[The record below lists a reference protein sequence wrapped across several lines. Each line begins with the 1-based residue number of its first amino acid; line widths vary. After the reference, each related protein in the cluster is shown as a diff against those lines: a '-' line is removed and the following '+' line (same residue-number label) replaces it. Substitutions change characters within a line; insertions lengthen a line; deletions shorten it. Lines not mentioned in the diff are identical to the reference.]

1 MIFIVNQL
9 ATKGV
14 YTIIMIILTI
24 AVVLFATT
32 VNVLLNRL
40 SCWLTANLLKVNV
53 SKSASM
59 LIGSKRKYGN
69 KLFNISLCGDP
80 IPPVDNVKYLG
91 IYIDRFLKWDIHI
104 TYLINKMKSRVYMLC
119 RLKPL
124 PSNILLRLYKVYI
137 VPMVDYCSIS
147 YQSCSTS
154 LSKRLDTMHFKAIR
168 LLTSSK
174 VVQTSI
180 PSSPSARRSY
190 LIAVQ
195 TYKILHNLAPSY
207 LFSNVQYSEPISQR
221 SLRNKFRV
229 RVPPVNSNYGR
240 NSFYFKCTKLWNRL
254 SYTLYTCSTLK
265 SFKSLYKIVF
275 KL

>member
-1 MIFIVNQL
+1 
-9 ATKGV
+9 
-14 YTIIMIILTI
+14 
-24 AVVLFATT
+24 
-32 VNVLLNRL
+32 
-40 SCWLTANLLKVNV
+40 
-53 SKSASM
+53 
-59 LIGSKRKYGN
+59 
-69 KLFNISLCGDP
+69 
-80 IPPVDNVKYLG
+80 
-91 IYIDRFLKWDIHI
+91 
-104 TYLINKMKSRVYMLC
+104 MLC

-154 LSKRLDTMHFKAIR
+154 LSKRLDSMHFKAIR

-207 LFSNVQYSEPISQR
+207 LFSNVQYSEESEPISQR

-229 RVPPVNSNYGR
+229 HVPPINSNYGQ
-240 NSFYFKCTKLWNRL
+240 NSFYFKSVYKIMEYFVIKL
-254 SYTLYTCSTLK
+254 Y
-265 SFKSLYKIVF
+265 SLYMFNFKI
-275 KL
+275 L